1 MRIAII
7 GGHGK
12 VARHLTPMLTAA
24 GHEVSSIARN
34 PDHADE
40 IRSWGASPVITDIE
54 QLDVTGLANAF
65 AGHDAIIWSAGA
77 GGGDPKRTYAVDR
90 DAAVRSI
97 EAAERAGVRRYL
109 MVSYFGA
116 GPNHGVPEDN
126 DFFAYAESKAQ
137 ADEAL
142 RASSLDWTI
151 VQPSGLTDDPATGHI
166 EADAEEGAQV
176 SRGDV
181 AGVLAA
187 AVEDASTIGRSI
199 RFNTGETP
207 IAEAIR
213 A

>member
-12 VARHLTPMLTAA
+12 VARRLTPMLTAA

-40 IRSWGASPVITDIE
+40 IRSWGANPVITDIE

-90 DAAVRSI
+90 DAAIRSI
-97 EAAERAGVRRYL
+97 EAAGRAGVRRYL
-109 MVSYFGA
+109 MLSYFGA
-116 GPNHGVPEDN
+116 SPDHGVPEDN

-142 RASSLDWTI
+142 RASGLDWTI
-151 VQPSGLTDDPATGHI
+151 LQPSGLTDDPATGHI
-166 EADAEEGAQV
+166 DVDAEEAAQV

-199 RFNTGETP
+199 RFNTGHAP
-207 IAEAIR
+207 IADAIH